1 LPILYK
7 EGAVRCWTM
16 HMLEPKNTCTGAGIP
31 CSLRNV
37 GIGTFS
43 PIPPCEPRVNRLGLS
58 NFGQRWIDT
67 ERWERT
73 ELVALTS
80 HPIVTCLF
88 VCVRTLARTRVSA
101 SLHIGVHVEA
111 LLRWRFS
118 ISVAPHPPHQLLS
131 PEHVFLA
138 LQKNLSSEPTSVLLT
153 HSPVGAQGTAP
164 G

>member
-1 LPILYK
+1 
-7 EGAVRCWTM
+7 M
-16 HMLEPKNTCTGAGIP
+16 
-31 CSLRNV
+31 
-37 GIGTFS
+37 
-43 PIPPCEPRVNRLGLS
+43 
-58 NFGQRWIDT
+58 
-67 ERWERT
+67 
-73 ELVALTS
+73 ALTS

-88 VCVRTLARTRVSA
+88 VCVRMLARTRVSLSGVSV

-138 LQKNLSSEPTSVLLT
+138 LQKNLSSKPTSVLLT